1 MIKVTVGDLFGSQAQ
16 TLVNTVNCVGVMGKG
31 VALGFKERF
40 PEMYA
45 DYVERCKAGQI
56 GLGRPYLFRRLV
68 PPWILN
74 FPTKEHW
81 RSVSR
86 LQDIIDGLC
95 YLEAHYKE
103 WGITSLAVPPLG
115 CGQGQLEWRVVG
127 RTLYRYLRRLD
138 IPVELFAPHGT
149 PSEQVEPAFLDQT
162 IPELKD
168 TSSGVAAPRIPPA
181 WVAVVEILSRLE
193 KEPYHWPVGRTTFQ
207 KIAYFATESGLPTGL
222 RFQRG
227 SFGPYS
233 PELKSRITSLTNN
246 GLLLEQRLGRM
257 FSVRVGR
264 THLDARR
271 TYTEQLAKW
280 ADIIEKVADLF
291 MRMNTQQAEVAATVH
306 FTANE
311 LKQKPGA
318 VLSEDDVLRAVMQ
331 WKQKRRPPL
340 DSREVAVS
348 VRNLNLLSWIGARV
362 SEDLPIGDGE
372 LREA

>member
-1 MIKVTVGDLFGSQAQ
+1 MIKVTLGDLFGSQAQ

-45 DYVERCKAGQI
+45 DYVERCKAGQVR
-56 GLGRPYLFRRLV
+56 LGRPYLFHRLV

-74 FPTKEHW
+74 FPTKDHW

-86 LQDIIDGLC
+86 LQDIIDGLV
-95 YLEAHYKE
+95 YLEGHYKQ

-127 RTLYRYLRRLD
+127 RTLFRYLRRLD

-149 PSEQVEPAFLDQT
+149 PNEQVEPAFLDQT
-162 IPELKD
+162 IPELEKRPP
-168 TSSGVAAPRIPPA
+168 AAAASRIPPA
-181 WVAVVEILSRLE
+181 WVAVVEILSKLE

-246 GLLLEQRLGRM
+246 GLLLEKRLGRM
-257 FSVRVGR
+257 FSVRVGL
-264 THLDARR
+264 TYGDARR
-271 TYTEQLAKW
+271 DYKEQLTQW
-280 ADIIEKVADLF
+280 AAIIEKVSDLF

-306 FTANE
+306 FAANE
-311 LKQKPGA
+311 LKQRPGA
-318 VLSEDDVLRAVMQ
+318 ALSEDDVLRAVLE

-348 VRNLNLLSWIGARV
+348 VRSLNLLSWIGARV

-372 LREA
+372 TREG